1 MLGDVFVLIQYSYNS
16 VGDEADAEP
25 PERNEERA
33 RETLRERERRERDA
47 ERGADRERCRQK
59 ERVELN
65 ASREWC
71 EREREKNEQW
81 QLNCSRSYGAIYC
94 RGRATAVVVVHV
106 ISTSTPS
113 GAHRLVERRTSEQ
126 HVRARLHKTRVC
138 DTTGYNS
145 MYKVI
150 LSVGLVLKCTW
161 IKYS

>member
-65 ASREWC
+65 ASRE
-71 EREREKNEQW
+71 
-81 QLNCSRSYGAIYC
+81 
-94 RGRATAVVVVHV
+94 
-106 ISTSTPS
+106 
-113 GAHRLVERRTSEQ
+113 
-126 HVRARLHKTRVC
+126 
-138 DTTGYNS
+138 
-145 MYKVI
+145 
-150 LSVGLVLKCTW
+150 
-161 IKYS
+161 